1 MFAESRFNLV
11 MELILSPAF
20 SYYKNLLDLNGVLMN
35 FVSARH
41 SLKTFWFKTRIK
53 WCNEPVEKNKTK
65 LGNIFVNW
73 TT

>member
-20 SYYKNLLDLNGVLMN
+20 SYYKNLLDLNGLLMN

-41 SLKTFWFKTRIK
+41 SLKTF
-53 WCNEPVEKNKTK
+53 
-65 LGNIFVNW
+65 
-73 TT
+73 